1 VADPQ
6 PIDRL
11 TPARRPAGRPMGY
24 QRWRDLLFIHWTVP
38 VEAVQ
43 RLVAPQLTV
52 ESFDGVAWVGLVPFD
67 IYGSRP
73 RWLPAVPGISDF
85 PETNVRTY
93 VHHKGSSPG
102 VWFFSLDAASSL
114 GVRLARRFLSLPYYR
129 ADLSVA
135 RNGRGRNYR
144 GRRQWPGPLGAE
156 YAILAE
162 FGEPAQAPHTTSE
175 GHAIPG
181 SLEHFLIERYLLYT
195 VSPENRLLRGQVH
208 HAPYPLR
215 TARVTELQQ
224 SMLSVNGLLTPGE
237 PQHVVFSDGVDVEIF
252 PLVDVGPA
260 DHEPLS
266 TA

>member
-102 VWFFSLDAASSL
+102 VWFFSLDAANP
-114 GVRLARRFLSLPYYR
+114 VAVWAARRSFYLPYYH
-129 ADLSVA
+129 A
-135 RNGRGRNYR
+135 RMTVDELNGDFHYQSHRIHRGAQSATFAGRYRPTGPVYHATPETLDHWLTERYCLYAAAPSGYVYR
-144 GRRQWPGPLGAE
+144 GDIHHNRWPLQPAE
-156 YAILAE
+156 ADIDINTMAE
-162 FGEPAQAPHTTSE
+162 PVG
-175 GHAIPG
+175 
-181 SLEHFLIERYLLYT
+181 LRL
-195 VSPENRLLRGQVH
+195 PE
-208 HAPYPLR
+208 
-215 TARVTELQQ
+215 
-224 SMLSVNGLLTPGE
+224 
-237 PQHVVFSDGVDVEIF
+237 I
-252 PLVDVGPA
+252 
-260 DHEPLS
+260 EPLLHFVS
-266 TA
+266 RINVVAWRLTAVV